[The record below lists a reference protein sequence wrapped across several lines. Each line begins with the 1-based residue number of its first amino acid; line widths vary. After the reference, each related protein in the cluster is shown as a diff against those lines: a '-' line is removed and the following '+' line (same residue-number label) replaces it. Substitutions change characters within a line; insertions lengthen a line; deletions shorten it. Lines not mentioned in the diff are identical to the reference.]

1 MLRDESRMVRI
12 LMICPLDRRSVLLN
26 SPKIGRLLSSVRE
39 LKSDEFGDRDML
51 REVVCVRSSSLVE
64 KQRDAD
70 APLRSSSHLHQSKS
84 GSQSGQST
92 HPSNHRVSNVESR
105 AVKHGADSPMLI
117 PLEVRLAYAMK
128 ARESFGWAK
137 SSSAMADA
145 SMSDL
150 LKMNFQVHP
159 LVLSWLIKSVR
170 LAILVLSQVFPWKN
184 KGKQDF
190 ISFKKEVLADVV
202 DQAGGAAVSVAD
214 QANAE
219 ESADQGSPAGVS
231 E

>member
-1 MLRDESRMVRI
+1 MLRYESRMVRI

-26 SPKIGRLLSSVRE
+26 SPKIGRLLSI
-39 LKSDEFGDRDML
+39 
-51 REVVCVRSSSLVE
+51 CVRSSSLVE

-105 AVKHGADSPMLI
+105 AVKHRADSSMLI
-117 PLEVRLAYAMK
+117 PLEVRLAYDMK
-128 ARESFGWAK
+128 ARESFAWAK
-137 SSSAMADA
+137 SSSATGDA
-145 SMSDL
+145 SI
-150 LKMNFQVHP
+150 
-159 LVLSWLIKSVR
+159 WLIKSVR

-219 ESADQGSPAGVS
+219 ESADQGSPACVS